1 MLREIDNYE
10 SVVANR
16 IDRARSNEITGQECY
31 GNRSRTIWETKFQLP
46 NRIPDFEIR
55 RHCLQEILLSGYF
68 LNLLPENGGEKEK
81 FGGRAISPRKLS
93 RRKVS
98 VKKVIR
104 MF

>member
-46 NRIPDFEIR
+46 NRISDFEIR

-68 LNLLPENGGEKEK
+68 LNLLPENGGEKRSLAGEQ
-81 FGGRAISPRKLS
+81 FHRGNLAVERFPLRK
-93 RRKVS
+93 
-98 VKKVIR
+98 
-104 MF
+104 